1 MYGGGR
7 WSTRELT
14 GVGHTRVVLDH
25 LPVRPTLTHRMS
37 GGGTTPSSPRC
48 CAAGTAPTPTIL
60 ADLFLHASSFLETQI
75 YQFIT

>member
-7 WSTRELT
+7 WRTRELT

-37 GGGTTPSSPRC
+37 GGTTPSSPRC
-48 CAAGTAPTPTIL
+48 CAGTASTPTIL
-60 ADLFLHASSFLETQI
+60 ADLFLHASSFLETQFH
-75 YQFIT
+75 QFTY